1 MMRWTT
7 TRIPESQEAYLLTIR
22 SNNKS
27 HDLVHRFSSV
37 NYILSLVL
45 FGVLFSIYVT
55 SIKLSGS
62 IKRDQISRF
71 AFPTHP
77 WEISAA
83 HLPATLPGP
92 KSRPKSASVQLV
104 TFHISHGIGISHCH
118 QTKRAPNLP
127 FDPIL
132 YFSSWTATY
141 CIALKELF
149 LYRCYIIHCYQAP
162 RKSE

>member
-1 MMRWTT
+1 MMRWATT
-7 TRIPESQEAYLLTIR
+7 QIPQSQEAYLLTIR
-22 SNNKS
+22 LKNKS
-27 HDLVHRFSSV
+27 HVLVYRFSCV
-37 NYILSLVL
+37 NYIISC
-45 FGVLFSIYVT
+45 FIRIIFSIYVT
-55 SIKLSGS
+55 SILLSGS
-62 IKRDQISRF
+62 IERDQISRF
-71 AFPTHP
+71 AFPTP

-92 KSRPKSASVQLV
+92 KSRPKSASVKLV